1 MLLKEQ
7 CNVGEKKSRSMMEAA
22 ALQMADSG
30 LLENYF
36 GDLCGINESEFMDD
50 FIAMYGDDLNESLSC
65 ELPAKECKSILNL
78 PLKKLMAYT
87 NTEIRADI

>member
-7 CNVGEKKSRSMMEAA
+7 CTGDKKKTREMMEAA

-36 GDLCGINESEFMDD
+36 GDL
-50 FIAMYGDDLNESLSC
+50 
-65 ELPAKECKSILNL
+65 
-78 PLKKLMAYT
+78 
-87 NTEIRADI
+87 